1 MEGAISVVAANDGPQ
16 VQTRE
21 HVILA
26 KEVGIPYM
34 IVFLNKVD
42 LKVNEE
48 MKELVEL
55 EILELLDLMV
65 IQVIYLL
72 LGVLQD
78 VH

>member
-1 MEGAISVVAANDGPQ
+1 
-16 VQTRE
+16 
-21 HVILA
+21 
-26 KEVGIPYM
+26 M

-65 IQVIYLL
+65 ILVIYLL
-72 LGVLQD
+72 LEVQLE